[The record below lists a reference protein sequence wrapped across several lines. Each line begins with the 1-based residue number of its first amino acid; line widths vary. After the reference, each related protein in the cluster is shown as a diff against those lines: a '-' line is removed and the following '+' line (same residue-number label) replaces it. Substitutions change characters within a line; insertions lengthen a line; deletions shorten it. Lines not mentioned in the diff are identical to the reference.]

1 MGVIELN
8 IGNCHNCYKCI
19 RECPV
24 KAIAFQDGKA
34 TIIDDECILCG
45 NCVQCCPQNAKFIK
59 SDHHRVQ
66 ELIAQGKR
74 VYATVA
80 PSWPGFFGTDDFGK
94 LSAALKK
101 LGFAGVEETAIGANE
116 TSREYAALM
125 ENGQMK
131 NIIATACASVVM
143 MVERYYPELIKN
155 LAPVSSPMMAHA
167 KLMRET
173 YGDIKV
179 AFIGPCLSKKNEAAD
194 PLAGGLV
201 NFALTF
207 GGIQKWMDAEN
218 VRLDK
223 QDAEA
228 AGVSNP
234 VSRLYPKTT
243 GILKT
248 IPEEKFGRYRPVAV
262 DGVDRCM
269 EMFDAIRDGKVE
281 GLFVEANICPGGCIG
296 GPVMRMGQR
305 SVIVTETMLD
315 DDPMPQDERP
325 APTSLIEFPH
335 PRVFTNRSVEREVPT
350 EEQIRAIL
358 SKIGKLTPED
368 ELNCGSCGYH
378 SCREKAVAVF
388 QGKADINMCLP
399 FFRERAENISSTVT
413 EYSPN
418 AIIALD
424 EELNVQDLNPMAED
438 IYQISRAE
446 MIGFPIPAFY
456 GELDFDTAKREERA
470 VTKKVHVDESDKT
483 VEQTILYIR
492 EHGMYL
498 VFVKDI
504 TDEEQH
510 KQHLES
516 LRDSTVDIAQNV
528 IVKQMRV
535 AQEIAS
541 LLGETTAET
550 KVALTNLKK
559 SMTELSEL

>member
-24 KAIAFQDGKA
+24 KAIAFKDGKA

-59 SDHHRVQ
+59 SDHHYVQ
-66 ELIAQGKR
+66 EMIAQGKR

-80 PSWPGFFGTDDFGK
+80 PSWPGFFGTDDFSE

-131 NIIATACASVVM
+131 NIIATACSSVVM
-143 MVERYYPELIKN
+143 LIERYYPELIKN

-179 AFIGPCLSKKNEAAD
+179 AFIGPCLSKKNEASD
-194 PLAGGLV
+194 PLAGGFV
-201 NFALTF
+201 NYALTF
-207 GGIQKWMDAEN
+207 AGIQKWMDSAG
-218 VRLDK
+218 VSMDV
-223 QDAEA
+223 QDSEA
-228 AGVSNP
+228 TGVSNP

-248 IPEEKFGRYRPVAV
+248 IPDEKFHHYRPVAV
-262 DGVDRCM
+262 DGISRCM
-269 EMFDAIRDGKVE
+269 EVFDAIRDGLVE

-296 GPVMRMGQR
+296 GPIMRMGHK
-305 SVIVTETMLD
+305 SLLVTETMID
-315 DDPMPQDERP
+315 DAPMPQDENP
-325 APTSLIEFPH
+325 APTSTIEFPH
-335 PRVFTNRSVEREVPT
+335 PRVFTNRSVRRDMPT
-350 EEQIRAIL
+350 EEEIRAIL
-358 SKIGKLTPED
+358 AKIGKLTPED

-399 FFRERAENISSTVT
+399 FFRERAENMSSTIT
-413 EYSPN
+413 EHSPN
-418 AIIALD
+418 AILALD
-424 EELNVQDLNPMAED
+424 EDLNVQDINPMAED
-438 IYQISRAE
+438 IYQVNRGEIL
-446 MIGFPIPAFY
+446 GYPIPAFY
-456 GELDFDTAKREERA
+456 GEPDFDTAKSEGKA

-483 VEQTILYIR
+483 VEQTILYIK

-504 TDEEQH
+504 SEEEQH
-510 KQHLES
+510 KKQMES
-516 LRDSTVDIAQNV
+516 LRDSTVDIAQKV

-559 SMTELSEL
+559 SMSELSEL